1 MNIILIRILIF
12 IRLFIAGEIVLFCR
26 PSPLQLRLYRQLLN
40 SRMIRSCLMGK
51 LDGAPHLICIG
62 ALKKL
67 CNHPSLLLQKAKQ
80 ADECPEDKQQVSLM
94 NL

>member
-1 MNIILIRILIF
+1 MF
-12 IRLFIAGEIVLFCR
+12 
-26 PSPLQLRLYRQLLN
+26 
-40 SRMIRSCLMGK
+40 RSCLMGK